1 MHTTRNHTH
10 THIYTHRTHTQAHTL
25 CHRHILC
32 VCVSSDLSPQPIV
45 DMQGQTCVA
54 PQAKAR
60 GSKPC
65 AATRQ
70 MMSATAR
77 SRAPSAMTPMWQEAE
92 TQCQYMEEAFKAAY
106 EADMT
111 VSEVSSGTCDAV
123 SVELAKSAARD
134 AWDVVEKAVVGA
146 EKTIQIA
153 LRIQNCLD
161 QKTSQKR
168 RRERAHRRLP
178 PPSLKVRF
186 RASMSLARIIGSRG
200 SQRVKSQSK
209 PRG

>member
-1 MHTTRNHTH
+1 M
-10 THIYTHRTHTQAHTL
+10 
-25 CHRHILC
+25 
-32 VCVSSDLSPQPIV
+32 
-45 DMQGQTCVA
+45 G
-54 PQAKAR
+54 
-60 GSKPC
+60 
-65 AATRQ
+65 
-70 MMSATAR
+70 
-77 SRAPSAMTPMWQEAE
+77 
-92 TQCQYMEEAFKAAY
+92 EAFKAAY

-123 SVELAKSAARD
+123 SVRLAKSAARD

-153 LRIQNCLD
+153 FRIQNCLD

-168 RRERAHRRLP
+168 RRERAHRHLP

-186 RASMSLARIIGSRG
+186 RASVSLARLSGGR
-200 SQRVKSQSK
+200 QRVKSQSK